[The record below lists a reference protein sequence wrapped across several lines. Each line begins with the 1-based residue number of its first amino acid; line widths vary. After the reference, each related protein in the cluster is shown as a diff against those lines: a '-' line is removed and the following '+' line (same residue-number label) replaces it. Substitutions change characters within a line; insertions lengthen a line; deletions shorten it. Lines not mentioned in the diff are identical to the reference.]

1 MSFEL
6 LDTMSDNRILIKILE
21 EFHALVI
28 LDEFSSNPGRIS
40 QEFCGN
46 LILEEF
52 GSHLKLATRILIE
65 ILEEFHK
72 ISVVI

>member
-1 MSFEL
+1 
-6 LDTMSDNRILIKILE
+6 MSDNRILIKILE
-21 EFHALVI
+21 EFHGLVI

-72 ISVVI
+72 NSVVI